1 MSGKTTKGCCP
12 REELKVEAIVSVD
25 ERGQMVL
32 PKDIREK
39 LDLQAGEKLAVVTKE
54 RDGKVCCIYLFK
66 TDELLDMVR
75 DRLGPLLSDAV
86 EGR

>member
-1 MSGKTTKGCCP
+1 MSRNAKKECCP
-12 REELKVEAIVSVD
+12 RDDLKVE
-25 ERGQMVL
+25 
-32 PKDIREK
+32 
-39 LDLQAGEKLAVVTKE
+39 AGEKLAVVTKE

-86 EGR
+86 EE

>member
-1 MSGKTTKGCCP
+1 MSRRANKDCCP

-25 ERGQMVL
+25 DRGQMVL

-39 LDLQAGEKLAVVTKE
+39 LDLRAGEKLAVVTKE
-54 RDGKVCCIYLFK
+54 RDGKVCCIYLFR

-75 DRLGPLLSDAV
+75 DRLGPLLSDV
-86 EGR
+86 VDEG

>member
-1 MSGKTTKGCCP
+1 MSRNAKKECCP
-12 REELKVEAIVSVD
+12 RDDLRVEAIVSVD

-39 LDLQAGEKLAVVTKE
+39 LDLRAGEKLAVVTKE
-54 RDGKVCCIYLFK
+54 RGGRVCCIYLFK

-86 EGR
+86 EE

>member
-1 MSGKTTKGCCP
+1 MIRGSNRDCCP
-12 REELKVEAIVSVD
+12 GEELKVEAIVSVD
-25 ERGQMVL
+25 DRGQMVL

-39 LDLQAGEKLAVVTKE
+39 LDLRAGEKLAVVTKE
-54 RDGKVCCIYLFK
+54 RGGKICCIYLFK

-86 EGR
+86 EER